1 MPKPRTGD
9 ELIDTLLSTARH
21 LRMQAND
28 RLSACGLSLP
38 RYKVLQL
45 LEEERRR
52 MREVS
57 DALDIVP
64 RTLTS
69 TVDGLESEGLVKRE
83 EDPEDRRAT
92 LLSLTPQ
99 GRKRLTEARTI
110 LAAHVRERT
119 AGFSAEER
127 TVMMRLLK
135 KLAGE

>member
-9 ELIDTLLSTARH
+9 ELIDTLLSTARQ
-21 LRMQAND
+21 LRMQSND
-28 RLSACGLSLP
+28 RLSACGLSLA
-38 RYKVLQL
+38 RYKVLLL

-57 DALDIVP
+57 DALEIVP

-92 LLSLTPQ
+92 LLSLTAQ
-99 GRKRLTEARTI
+99 GRKRLTEARSI
-110 LAAHVRERT
+110 LATHVRERT
-119 AGFSAEER
+119 AGFTEEER
-127 TVMMRLLK
+127 ATMMRLLK
-135 KLAGE
+135 KLVGE